1 VSATLRR
8 TLLFVAMAVVFGA
21 QYLDRHHML
30 GHSAPAAAAP
40 AAGGSSATATPA
52 ADDADASSG
61 ATPSAGHAASASVP
75 SLRIGTLL
83 LHRCEI
89 GRRGIGGVGTSRA
102 WCTSFDVPEDWNA
115 PGGRHIGL
123 RVAIVRSSAVRS
135 EPDPVVFLD
144 GGPGGAA
151 TEDYPAIAP
160 ALAPL
165 RKRRDILLIDQRGTG
180 GSNALS
186 CQPAQ
191 GADAPKAASAPP
203 PRTREIV
210 ASAAMVRQ
218 CLAALS
224 THAAPE
230 HYTTSDAIRDLEAVR
245 QALGA
250 PQLDLLGISYGT
262 RVAQQYAAHYPGS
275 VRSVVLDSP
284 VPNTLAL
291 GSEHARNL
299 EQALKS
305 LFARCSADDPC
316 RHSFGDSY
324 ATLYQLRDRLRA
336 RPQTLTVR
344 DPASYQP
351 LQLDFD
357 ADDLAAV
364 VRIDAYSPVTA
375 ALLPLTLSQADHGN
389 FEPLVSQ
396 KKWIDDDLG
405 SQITSGMELSVICAE
420 DADLLAPRPEDTAT
434 LMGNEQIAKIQ
445 SACAVWPRGERPAD
459 FHQPLTTALP
469 VLILA
474 GQYDPVTPPA
484 YGSAMLHTLSNARLL
499 LAPGQ
504 GHAVIGAGCMPRLVD
519 QFIDQLTPRSLDDRC
534 LLELGDTPAF
544 IDFNG
549 PSP

>member
-1 VSATLRR
+1 MRATIRR
-8 TLLFVAMAVVFGA
+8 ILLFLAMALVFGA

-30 GHSAPAAAAP
+30 GHSAPPQAP
-40 AAGGSSATATPA
+40 
-52 ADDADASSG
+52 
-61 ATPSAGHAASASVP
+61 PSAGAAGDTTPASDHTSAGSP
-75 SLRIGTLL
+75 SLRIGTLSL
-83 LHRCEI
+83 RGCEI
-89 GRRGIGGVGTSRA
+89 GRRGTGGVGTARA

-115 PGGRHIGL
+115 PSGRHIGL
-123 RVAIVRSSAVRS
+123 RVAIVRSGAVRS

-151 TEDYPAIAP
+151 TEDYPAMAP
-160 ALAPL
+160 ALALL

-180 GSNALS
+180 GSNALG

-191 GADAPKAASAPP
+191 DADAPSAPP

-210 ASAAMVRQ
+210 ASAAMVQ
-218 CLAALS
+218 HCLAAVR

-230 HYTTSDAIRDLEAVR
+230 YYTTSDAIRDLEAVR

-262 RVAQQYAAHYPGS
+262 RVAQQYAARYPRS

-299 EQALKS
+299 EQALKM
-305 LFARCSADDPC
+305 LFARCSADDHC
-316 RHSFGDSY
+316 RQSFGDSY

-336 RPQTLTVR
+336 RAQSVTIR
-344 DPASYQP
+344 DPASNEP
-351 LQLDFD
+351 LQLDFG
-357 ADDLAAV
+357 AEDLAAV
-364 VRIDAYSPVTA
+364 VRIDAYSPITA

-389 FEPLVSQ
+389 FAPLVSQ
-396 KKWIDDDLG
+396 KKWISDDLG
-405 SQITSGMELSVICAE
+405 SQITGGMELSVVCAE

-434 LMGNEQIAKIQ
+434 LMGNDQIAKIQ
-445 SACAVWPRGERPAD
+445 SACALWPRGERPAD
-459 FHQPLTTALP
+459 FHQPLVSALP

-484 YGSAMLHTLSNARLL
+484 YGSAMLRTLSNARLL

-504 GHAVIGAGCMPRLVD
+504 GHVVIGAGCMQRLVD
-519 QFIDQLTPRSLDDRC
+519 QFIDQLTPRSLDDHC

>member
-1 VSATLRR
+1 MSVTLRR
-8 TLLFVAMAVVFGA
+8 TLLFVV
-21 QYLDRHHML
+21 
-30 GHSAPAAAAP
+30 AAAA
-40 AAGGSSATATPA
+40 AATVATPA
-52 ADDADASSG
+52 ADEAKPGPASF
-61 ATPSAGHAASASVP
+61 
-75 SLRIGTLL
+75 RIGTLL

-89 GRRGIGGVGTSRA
+89 GRRGIGGVGTARA
-102 WCTSFDVPEDWNA
+102 WCTSFDVPEDWSSPA
-115 PGGRHIGL
+115 GRHIGL
-123 RVAIVRSSAVRS
+123 RVAIVRSGALRS
-135 EPDPVVFLD
+135 DRDPVVFLD

-180 GSNALS
+180 GSNALG

-191 GADAPKAASAPP
+191 NAGAPTAAPPGGREIAASAAL
-203 PRTREIV
+203 V
-210 ASAAMVRQ
+210 QQ
-218 CLAALS
+218 CLAALR

-250 PQLDLLGISYGT
+250 PQFNLLGISYGT

-275 VRSVVLDSP
+275 VRSVVLDSA

-299 EQALKS
+299 EQVLKS
-305 LFARCSADDPC
+305 LFARCDADDPC
-316 RHSFGDSY
+316 RKSFGDAY
-324 ATLYQLRDRLRA
+324 AILYQLRDRLRV

-351 LQLDFD
+351 LQLDFG
-357 ADDLAAV
+357 AQDLAAV
-364 VRIDAYSPVTA
+364 VRIDAYSPLTA

-396 KKWIDDDLG
+396 RKWIADDLG
-405 SQITSGMELSVICAE
+405 SQITGGMELSVVCAE
-420 DADLLAPRPEDTAT
+420 DADLLAPRPEDAAT
-434 LMGNEQIAKIQ
+434 LMGNEQITKIL
-445 SACAVWPRGERPAD
+445 SACSLWPRGARPAD
-459 FHQPLTTALP
+459 FHLPLVSAVP

-484 YGSAMLHTLSNARLL
+484 YGSAMLPTLSNARLL

-504 GHAVIGAGCMPRLVD
+504 GHVVIGAGCMPRLVD
-519 QFIDQLTPRSLDDRC
+519 QFVDQLMPHSLDDRC
-534 LLELGDTPAF
+534 LLQLGDTPAF

>member
-8 TLLFVAMAVVFGA
+8 TLLFVA
-21 QYLDRHHML
+21 
-30 GHSAPAAAAP
+30 AAAAAAAAIP
-40 AAGGSSATATPA
+40 AAQDARAGS
-52 ADDADASSG
+52 
-61 ATPSAGHAASASVP
+61 P
-75 SLRIGTLL
+75 SLRIGALSL
-83 LHRCEI
+83 QRCEI
-89 GRRGIGGVGTSRA
+89 GRRGIGGVGTARA
-102 WCTSFDVPEDWNA
+102 WCTRFDVPEDWNA
-115 PGGRHIGL
+115 PAGRHIGL

-151 TEDYPAIAP
+151 SEDYPALAP

-165 RKRRDILLIDQRGTG
+165 HKRRDIVLIDQRGTG
-180 GSNALS
+180 GSNALG
-186 CQPAQ
+186 CQPAHD
-191 GADAPKAASAPP
+191 ADAPTAPP
-203 PRTREIV
+203 PPGREIA
-210 ASAAMVRQ
+210 ASAAMVQQ
-218 CLAALS
+218 CLAAVR

-250 PQLDLLGISYGT
+250 PPLDLLGVSYGT
-262 RVAQQYAAHYPGS
+262 RVAQQYAARYPGS

-299 EQALKS
+299 EQVLKA
-305 LFARCSADDPC
+305 LFARCSADAAC
-316 RHSFGDSY
+316 RHGFGDGY

-336 RPQTLTVR
+336 RPQTLTLR
-344 DPASYQP
+344 DPSSYEP
-351 LQLDFD
+351 LQLEFG
-357 ADDLAAV
+357 AEDLAAV
-364 VRIDAYSPVTA
+364 VRINAYSPVTA
-375 ALLPLTLSQADHGN
+375 ALLPLTLYQADHGN
-389 FEPLVSQ
+389 FAPLVSQ
-396 KKWIDDDLG
+396 KKWISDDLG
-405 SQITSGMELSVICAE
+405 SQITGGMELSVVCSE
-420 DADLLAPRPEDTAT
+420 DADLLAPRPEDAT
-434 LMGNEQIAKIQ
+434 TLLGNDQIAKIQ

-459 FHQPLTTALP
+459 FHQPLASALP

-484 YGSAMLHTLSNARLL
+484 YGNAMLRTLSNARLL

-504 GHAVIGAGCMPRLVD
+504 GHVVLGAGCMPRLVD
-519 QFIDQLTPRSLDDRC
+519 QFIDQLMPRALDDRC
-534 LLELGDTPAF
+534 LLQLGDTPAF